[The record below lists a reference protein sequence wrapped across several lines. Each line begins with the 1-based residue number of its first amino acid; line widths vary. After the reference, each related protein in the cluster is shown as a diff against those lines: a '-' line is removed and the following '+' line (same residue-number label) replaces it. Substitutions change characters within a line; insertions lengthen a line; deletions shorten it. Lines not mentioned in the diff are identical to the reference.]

1 MLVLFPAC
9 PTRKEHLSQIVTL
22 VEVGS
27 ASGQTLE
34 VRLLP
39 LADRVSDSSRRAALP
54 PTVIQAHSTPTGQS
68 FMSIGSVADAG
79 YDDVIPGSLNFVF
92 RPDDALRDAW
102 RRWFQYTFTGAA
114 PLDRATAEIPHLV
127 PAQGDPEAARLWKA
141 FEDSC
146 QGRKESSA
154 GGPSVDG
161 ETGEVSTSHDGQQV
175 VAWDEGKTALDPL
188 ALAFQRVYSGG
199 WLVTVDEATRIR
211 PLAVPVK
218 ATLLGQQSERTVG
231 SLRQRQSFTLQVLDD
246 SAEKAVEK
254 CRKVTDLMELLTC
267 SLSQGN
273 RWLPDAAKALLEKEL
288 ALRNEQG
295 QQALW
300 DALGGKDIAADA
312 AEALLNEQLRSGS
325 SAVQKSIRDAVGDTP
340 ITPDDAKR
348 IVGEL
353 RTSGDDEIRRTFTEQ
368 LGATLV
374 TALIHRRTD
383 SIRNDLNK
391 MYRELG
397 QGDAVP
403 ADKRDRVLDDIR
415 QRLTLALATRI
426 APRALYN
433 RISAPDLTETAPAEN
448 WNQPL
453 SLLARSARMLRE
465 SMTDPYFLR
474 RFSGV
479 SFEHADFLN
488 AFDVFGDAIV
498 ASKDMGRARRELE
511 QIDDI
516 IDADLSAKEK
526 CRELWHLIKRGPTAS
541 GLT

>member
-1 MLVLFPAC
+1 M
-9 PTRKEHLSQIVTL
+9 
-22 VEVGS
+22 
-27 ASGQTLE
+27 
-34 VRLLP
+34 
-39 LADRVSDSSRRAALP
+39 
-54 PTVIQAHSTPTGQS
+54 
-68 FMSIGSVADAG
+68 
-79 YDDVIPGSLNFVF
+79 
-92 RPDDALRDAW
+92 
-102 RRWFQYTFTGAA
+102 
-114 PLDRATAEIPHLV
+114 
-127 PAQGDPEAARLWKA
+127 
-141 FEDSC
+141 
-146 QGRKESSA
+146 
-154 GGPSVDG
+154 
-161 ETGEVSTSHDGQQV
+161 
-175 VAWDEGKTALDPL
+175 
-188 ALAFQRVYSGG
+188 
-199 WLVTVDEATRIR
+199 
-211 PLAVPVK
+211 
-218 ATLLGQQSERTVG
+218 
-231 SLRQRQSFTLQVLDD
+231 
-246 SAEKAVEK
+246 
-254 CRKVTDLMELLTC
+254 
-267 SLSQGN
+267 
-273 RWLPDAAKALLEKEL
+273 
-288 ALRNEQG
+288 RNEQG

-300 DALGGKDIAADA
+300 DALGGKDIAADV

-325 SAVQKSIRDAVGDTP
+325 SAVQKSIRDAVGDTQ
-340 ITPDDAKR
+340 ITPEDAKR

-353 RTSGDDEIRRTFTEQ
+353 RTSGDDEIRRTFTER

-415 QRLTLALATRI
+415 QRLTQALATRI

-465 SMTDPYFLR
+465 SMTDPYFIR

-479 SFEHADFLN
+479 SFEHADFLS
-488 AFDVFGDAIV
+488 AFDIFGDAIV

-516 IDADLSAKEK
+516 VDGDLSAREK
-526 CRELWHLIKRGPTAS
+526 CRELWHLIKHGPTTS